1 MTPLPKQK
9 YTLEEYFELDKNAE
23 GNFEYFDGEIF
34 EMSGVSRQHATIEV
48 NLISKLNPV
57 SINRGC
63 QTFPANL
70 RIKVPVLP
78 TYRYPDLSVVC
89 GGAIFER
96 IAGLDCL
103 VNPILI
109 IEVLSESTEK
119 YDRGEKF
126 QQYKSIVS
134 FKEYLLVSQETKLI
148 TLFQKHNE
156 RFWLQSDYVAGETFH
171 LTTLDLDL
179 NVDEIYRGVELEP
192 RPDETAEGN
201 SDERNNFRR

>member
-1 MTPLPKQK
+1 MTALPKRK

-34 EMSGVSRQHATIEV
+34 EMSGVSPEHATIEV

-57 SINRGC
+57 AGKRGC
-63 QTFPANL
+63 RVFPANL

-89 GGAIFER
+89 GETVFEE
-96 IAGLDCL
+96 IQGLQCL

-109 IEVLSESTEK
+109 VEVLSESTEF
-119 YDRGEKF
+119 YDRGEKYR
-126 QQYKSIVS
+126 QYKSIES
-134 FKEYLLVSQETKLI
+134 FREYLLVSQTAEFI

-156 RFWLQSDYVAGETFH
+156 RFWLQSDYVAGETLH
-171 LTTLDLDL
+171 LNTLDLDL
-179 NVDEIYRGVELEP
+179 QVDEVYQGVEIKP
-192 RPDETAEGN
+192 QITDPY
-201 SDERNNFRR
+201 SPK